1 MKKVESGLKQTS
13 NTQHQHALNRFKDII
28 PLSFGEEIGNAVSHG
43 AAAFIT
49 LFVLPYAAVYSYIHH
64 GVLASVSI
72 SIYVISI
79 FLMLIS
85 STIYHVMQNNSPH
98 KYIMRIIDHSMIY
111 IAISGT
117 YTPVSLVLVG
127 GWFGWTIMILLW
139 GITIWGILYKA
150 ISEKVNPKL
159 SLFMYLIMGWVGI
172 LYIPIIWR
180 EASWQFMM
188 FILLGGIAY
197 TIGAWFYAQKNK
209 PYFHMIWHI
218 FIVIASICHFVGIL
232 YFM

>member
-1 MKKVESGLKQTS
+1 MKQTS
-13 NTQHQHALNRFKDII
+13 NTRSERGLNRFKDII

-43 AAAFIT
+43 AAALIT
-49 LFVLPYAAVYSYIHH
+49 LIVLPYAAVHSYIH
-64 GVLASVSI
+64 GGTLASVSV

-117 YTPVSLVLVG
+117 YTPVSLVVVG
-127 GWFGWTIMILLW
+127 GWFGWIIMVLLW

-150 ISEKVNPKL
+150 IAENVNPKL
-159 SLFMYLIMGWVGI
+159 SLFMYL
-172 LYIPIIWR
+172 
-180 EASWQFMM
+180 
-188 FILLGGIAY
+188 
-197 TIGAWFYAQKNK
+197 
-209 PYFHMIWHI
+209 
-218 FIVIASICHFVGIL
+218 
-232 YFM
+232 

>member
-1 MKKVESGLKQTS
+1 MKQTS
-13 NTQHQHALNRFKDII
+13 NTRSERGLNRFKDII

-43 AAAFIT
+43 AAALIT
-49 LFVLPYAAVYSYIHH
+49 LIVLPYAAVHSYIH
-64 GVLASVSI
+64 GGTLASVSV

-79 FLMLIS
+79 LLMLIS

-117 YTPVSLVLVG
+117 YTPVSLVVVG
-127 GWFGWTIMILLW
+127 GWFGWIIMVLLW

-150 ISEKVNPKL
+150 IAENVNPKL

-172 LYIPIIWR
+172 LYLPIIWR
-180 EASWQFMM
+180 EASWQFML

-197 TIGAWFYAQKNK
+197 TIGAWFYAQKNR

-218 FIVIASICHFVGIL
+218 FIVIASLCHFIGIL